1 MDIKVCLAASFSQK
15 RHVRPNKRA
24 NQLTNQMANHLPE
37 IRSGTENKMLETNC
51 PDEKT
56 EPVRCQ

>member
-1 MDIKVCLAASFSQK
+1 
-15 RHVRPNKRA
+15 
-24 NQLTNQMANHLPE
+24 LPE

-56 EPVRCQ
+56 EPVRCQWCERHGALSGFGLFPG